1 MKKVLKTILAFLFI
15 GAAAFAGGASEE
27 AAKKPV
33 TLNLLFY
40 SPELSDQ
47 YKDMVA
53 AYKTETGVTLDIT
66 VLQADYRSVL
76 TSKINSGD
84 IPDVFMSSA
93 YADNSTYKDYVY
105 DLSNEDFI
113 KKISPSALQG
123 VTVGGKI
130 IGYPFLVQSHSFI
143 YNKKIF
149 ADLGIS
155 ELPKT
160 LPEFEA
166 VAKKIEAAGIQPF
179 ATGFKE
185 FWVLPQ
191 TAWQALAPVVVQN
204 YGGYEKFVAALNAG
218 TLKFKDIPEMS
229 AVFDLLDLIKKY
241 GGPKPN
247 ESNFN
252 DQTSSIAT
260 GKVAIIHQGNWAEGT
275 ILKTNPDAQIGFL
288 VGPVGGTLNWAAI
301 MFDSNQLSAVAK
313 DTRTS
318 RPPSTGLRWLTT
330 PNTAKTGF
338 RARSIKCRRS
348 PARPPRIPYRR
359 SDRGKHNGGTSA
371 IRCSIR
377 CSPPHRAAT
386 RRDPAGILRRQDR
399 PGSDARRAW
408 MRRMPNSEGREVI
421 SLLSIESGLSGKFE
435 RLFRTV
441 PAASKLRR
449 IGRMISSQR
458 RNGIG
463 P

>member
-1 MKKVLKTILAFLFI
+1 MKKVLKTILAFLCI

-288 VGPVGGTLNWAAI
+288 VGPVGANAKLGGI
-301 MFDSNQLSAVAK
+301 MFDSNQTIRVAK
-313 DTRTS
+313 DS
-318 RPPSTGLRWLTT
+318 KNLKAALDWLRWLTT
-330 PNTAKTGF
+330 SEYGKNWIPGK
-338 RARSIKCRRS
+338 IKQMS
-348 PARPPRIPYRR
+348 PIAGASAPQSQIAEATVAML
-359 SDRGKHNGGTSA
+359 NGGTSGYPWFYQMFPTGTEQQLGA
-371 IRCSIR
+371 ILQGYCAGQTD
-377 CSPPHRAAT
+377 RAAT
-386 RRDPAGILRRQDR
+386 L
-399 PGSDARRAW
+399 DA
-408 MRRMPNSEGREVI
+408 MD
-421 SLLSIESGLSGKFE
+421 
-435 RLFRTV
+435 
-441 PAASKLRR
+441 AAYAK
-449 IGRMISSQR
+449 IAKAAK
-458 RNGIG
+458 
-463 P
+463 